1 MPLEKKARVPVR
13 RHMSL
18 LLLRARIFDE
28 NFLFFFFFASS
39 QNFDKE
45 DKKTQELRGE
55 GEKED
60 FCLTGED
67 DDDDD

>member
-13 RHMSL
+13 RHTSL

-28 NFLFFFFFASS
+28 NFLFFFFAFSS

-45 DKKTQELRGE
+45 DTKKQELRGE
-55 GEKED
+55 GGKGGFLFD
-60 FCLTGED
+60 G
-67 DDDDD
+67 

>member
-28 NFLFFFFFASS
+28 NFLFFFFASS
-39 QNFDKE
+39 QNFDKKT
-45 DKKTQELRGE
+45 KKQRTQRRR
-55 GEKED
+55 KRRI
-60 FCLTGED
+60 FV
-67 DDDDD
+67 

>member
-28 NFLFFFFFASS
+28 NFLFFFFFASKK
-39 QNFDKE
+39 NFDKE
-45 DKKTQELRGE
+45 DKKTQELIRG
-55 GEKED
+55 GGKGGFLFD
-60 FCLTGED
+60 G
-67 DDDDD
+67 